1 MAHDQETKAK
11 LKAASVSILANSSLI
26 VVKLAVAL
34 FTGSIAILAEALH
47 SLFDLLASV
56 FAYAG
61 IRQASKPADEE
72 HHYGHEKFENLS
84 SLVQT
89 LLIVLTAFF
98 VIYESITRILDP
110 HHTVQNVPVAAG
122 IMLLTLVV
130 DIGVARYLHR
140 ISGET
145 GSAALEADAYH
156 FSTDLW
162 SAVAV
167 LIGLGFVMLGF
178 PVFDSVAAI
187 IVAILM
193 LFVSYTLGRKSLL
206 VMLDISPPP
215 DVVADMRAAIHETRD
230 VENFHQLRVRQS
242 GSKLFADVHLRV
254 KGGLSVRE
262 GHALSHEVKRN
273 LMARHPRLKDV
284 TIHIE
289 PANADDLRFGREKRR
304 KKRDVLRR

>member
-1 MAHDQETKAK
+1 MVHDQETKAK

-34 FTGSIAILAEALH
+34 FTGSIAILAEAFH

-56 FAYAG
+56 FAYLG

-84 SLVQT
+84 SLAQT

-98 VIYESITRILDP
+98 VIYESIGRILDP
-110 HHTVQNVPVAAG
+110 HHTVSNIPVAAG
-122 IMLLTLVV
+122 IMLLTLII
-130 DIGVARYLHR
+130 DIAVARYLHR

-145 GSAALEADAYH
+145 ASAALEADAYH

-206 VMLDISPPP
+206 IMLDISPPR
-215 DVVADMRAAIHETRD
+215 DVVADMRAAIHGTRD

-254 KGGLSVRE
+254 KGSLSVRE

-273 LMARHPRLKDV
+273 LMKRHPRLKDV

-289 PANADDLRFGREKRR
+289 PADEEDLRFGRTKRKRR
-304 KKRDVLRR
+304 